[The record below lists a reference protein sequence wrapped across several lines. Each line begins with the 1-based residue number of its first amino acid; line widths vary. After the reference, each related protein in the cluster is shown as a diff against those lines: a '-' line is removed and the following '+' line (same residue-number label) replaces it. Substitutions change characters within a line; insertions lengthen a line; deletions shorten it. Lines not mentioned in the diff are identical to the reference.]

1 METLHTQVEAADT
14 PVASAGA
21 ADTLAA
27 EVHIAPALV
36 AVVAAEARIAP
47 ALVLA
52 ARRPAGLAPLRL
64 PERFAH
70 RHRFPG

>member
-1 METLHTQVEAADT
+1 VETLHTQVEAADT
-14 PVASAGA
+14 LVASAAA

-27 EVHIAPALV
+27 LAAHIAP
-36 AVVAAEARIAP
+36 AVVAAEARIAL
-47 ALVLA
+47 ALVPA